1 MRTALLALPVAIF
14 LAGHAAAQ
22 ETAPLEGLAGE
33 VACAPVAPA
42 VDTPA
47 EPTTAIHILPGG
59 LAGRTLFG
67 TGDTVLIGA
76 GAEQTLQPGNTF
88 YVRRLVRDR
97 FAAADGIVPD
107 TTIHPAGV
115 VRITSVGPAAS
126 LGVVTFACDG
136 IAAGDYLDRFAAPV
150 VAAAAGG
157 SAPDYARPAR
167 VLLGAERQRTGASG
181 DFMIVD
187 QGAREGLQPGQQVTI
202 FRPAPAAE
210 PRTSLPVG
218 TATVH
223 LVQPGTATI
232 RIDRS
237 VDAVYVGDLVAVHR

>member
-1 MRTALLALPVAIF
+1 MRTALLALPLAVF
-14 LAGHAAAQ
+14 LAGHPAAQ
-22 ETAPLEGLAGE
+22 EPAPLEGLAGE
-33 VACAPVAPA
+33 VACAPVAPVA
-42 VDTPA
+42 GAAADATPS
-47 EPTTAIHILPGG
+47 IRILPGG

-76 GAEQTLQPGNTF
+76 GAGQTLQPGDTF
-88 YVRRLVRDR
+88 YVRRLVKDR
-97 FAAADGIVPD
+97 FADADGIEPD

-115 VRITSVGPAAS
+115 VRITSVGPAAA
-126 LGVVTFACDG
+126 LAVVTFACDG
-136 IAAGDYLDRFAAPV
+136 IAADDYLERFAAPAV
-150 VAAAAGG
+150 SAAVSGG
-157 SAPDYARPAR
+157 APDYARPAR
-167 VLLGAERQRTGASG
+167 VLLGAERQRTGAPG

-187 QGAREGLQPGQQVTI
+187 QGAGEGLQPGQQVTI

-210 PRTSLPVG
+210 PRTSLAVG